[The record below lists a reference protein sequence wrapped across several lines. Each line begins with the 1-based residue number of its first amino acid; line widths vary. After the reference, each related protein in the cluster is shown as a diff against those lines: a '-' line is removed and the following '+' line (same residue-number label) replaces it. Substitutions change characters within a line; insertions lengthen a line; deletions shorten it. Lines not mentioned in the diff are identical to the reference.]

1 MKVGWDA
8 THGEFLIDD
17 HYYFSKLRS
26 IAEAEGIQIHTV
38 GSFSKLEKYDIIVF
52 NYPEIRFKIREAS
65 RIKGWLRKGKTVVFA
80 SYYNNLDNVTFIIN
94 RVLKWLDSELRINSD
109 VILDEKFNRN
119 DPMYPLALWRN
130 ERVLMPCSSSV
141 SGGEAIIVGS
151 DSSRSSRGFEAIFAS
166 RECMNGGEVVAIGT
180 CVFWDNY
187 SIDEFSN
194 RDLAMAILSGK
205 LW

>member
-26 IAEAEGIQIHTV
+26 IAESEGIQIETV
-38 GSFSKLEKYDIIVF
+38 GSFSRLEKYDIIVF
-52 NYPEIRFKIREAS
+52 NYPEIRFKIREIS
-65 RIKGWLRKGKTVVFA
+65 RIRGWLRKGKTVVFA

-94 RVLKWLDSELRINSD
+94 SVLKRLDSELRINSD
-109 VILDEKFNRN
+109 VIVDEKFNWN
-119 DPMYPLALWRN
+119 DPMLPLAQWRG
-130 ERVLMPCSSSV
+130 EQVLMPCSSSV
-141 SGGEAIIVGS
+141 SGGEAVIVGN
-151 DSSRSSRGFEAIFAS
+151 DTSRSTRGFKAIFAS
-166 RECMNGGEVVAIGT
+166 CEHVNGGEIVAMGT

-194 RDLAMAILSGK
+194 RDLAMAVLSGK
-205 LW
+205 IW

>member
-26 IAEAEGIQIHTV
+26 IAEAEGIQIQTV
-38 GSFSKLEKYDIIVF
+38 GSFSRLEKYDIIVF

-94 RVLKWLDSELRINSD
+94 SVLKWLDSELRINSD
-109 VILDEKFNRN
+109 VIVDEKFNRN
-119 DPMYPLALWRN
+119 DPMYPLALWRK

-141 SGGEAIIVGS
+141 SGGDPVIVGS
-151 DSSRSSRGFEAIFAS
+151 DSSRSTRGFEAVFAS
-166 RECMNGGEVVAIGT
+166 REHVNGGEVVVIGT

-187 SIDEFSN
+187 SIDEFYN
-194 RDLAMAILSGK
+194 RDLALAVLSGRI
-205 LW
+205 